1 MYNKETYLKNGKT
14 KMNEHIEIGKINTLK
29 VNRVSQP
36 GIYLISKDET
46 EVLLPNAYIEKSM
59 QIDSLI
65 DVFIYTDSE
74 DRLVATTLKP
84 YLYLHEFAF
93 LKVVDSTKFGS
104 FVDIG
109 LPKDILVPKNRQK
122 SSFFVGLYKVLQ
134 LQLDNKTNRLI
145 ASEKFDLLKQPRN
158 LQQNDEV
165 EIILYSKT
173 PLGYKVIVNNRYE
186 GMIFHSEIFENI
198 KIGDKKRA
206 YVKQVREDNKLDIS
220 LQKVGQKVVD
230 DRVFEILEKSG
241 GKLNFTYKSEAQ
253 DIKDVFKMSKK
264 SFKASL
270 TKLLAEDRIIL
281 EENCIKIKG
290 L

>member
-1 MYNKETYLKNGKT
+1 
-14 KMNEHIEIGKINTLK
+14 MNEHIEIGKINTLK